1 MDPRFV
7 CGSVSSVLRAL
18 WSKGKGFNTEGTESH
33 TEVLTCA
40 NSFVCIDIWVLPC
53 PDDSL
58 FRVSKP

>member
-7 CGSVSSVLRAL
+7 CGSVSSVLKAL
-18 WSKGKGFNTEGTESH
+18 WSKGKGFNTEGAECH
-33 TEVLTCA
+33 IEVLTWA
-40 NSFVCIDIWVLPC
+40 ISFLCFDIWVLPC